1 MELDKVKGISRIRI
15 SSIEPNLLSNEII
28 NFVSRSK
35 TFVTHFHIPMQS
47 GSNVILKL
55 MKRRY
60 LIDTY
65 RERITYIKRLMPNAC
80 IGADV
85 IVGFP
90 GETDELFLETYYFI
104 QSLDISYLHVF
115 TYSERDNTEAVDFKN
130 EVPKNIRYK
139 RSKLLRSL
147 SVQLKRKFYKNQLG
161 SNQNILFE
169 NENKNGYI
177 HGFSS
182 NYVRVKTPWRKDL
195 VDCIKPYKLK
205 NIDLDGLVIAEK

>member
-1 MELDKVKGISRIRI
+1 
-15 SSIEPNLLSNEII
+15 
-28 NFVSRSK
+28 
-35 TFVTHFHIPMQS
+35 
-47 GSNVILKL
+47 LKL

-60 LIDTY
+60 LREMY

-90 GETDELFLETYYFI
+90 GETDELFLETYKFI

-130 EVPKNIRYK
+130 EIPKNIRSK

-147 SVQLKRKFYKNQLG
+147 SAQLRRKFYKNQLG
-161 SNQNILFE
+161 LNQEILFE

-177 HGFSS
+177 YGFSG
-182 NYVRVKTPWRKDL
+182 NYVRLKTPWRKDL
-195 VDCIKPYKLK
+195 VDSIKSFKLK
-205 NIDLDGLVIAEK
+205 KIDLDGLVIGEKSKKLIKV

>member
-1 MELDKVKGISRIRI
+1 M
-15 SSIEPNLLSNEII
+15 
-28 NFVSRSK
+28 
-35 TFVTHFHIPMQS
+35 
-47 GSNVILKL
+47 
-55 MKRRY
+55 
-60 LIDTY
+60 
-65 RERITYIKRLMPNAC
+65 
-80 IGADV
+80 
-85 IVGFP
+85 
-90 GETDELFLETYYFI
+90 
-104 QSLDISYLHVF
+104 F

-130 EVPKNIRYK
+130 EVPENIRYK